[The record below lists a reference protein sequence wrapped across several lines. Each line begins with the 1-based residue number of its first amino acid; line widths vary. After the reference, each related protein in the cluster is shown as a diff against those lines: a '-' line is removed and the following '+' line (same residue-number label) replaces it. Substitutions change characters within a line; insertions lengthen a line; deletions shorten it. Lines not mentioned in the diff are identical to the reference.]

1 MDATPSLETLLLYA
15 DADPDEPDLAP
26 PIHQSTPF
34 AAADEAEFAAMNSD
48 PRHERYYRRYGNP
61 SQARLERVLAAIEGA
76 EACLATASGMG
87 AVSTIVLGLL
97 ASGDHIVG
105 QRSMYGGTLSLLQHL
120 GPRLGIEA
128 TLVDQTDP
136 AAFERAARP
145 DTKLFLLETPS
156 NPLLQVTDIAAVSRL
171 ARDMGALT
179 CVDNTV
185 ATPVNQRPL
194 DHGADLVMHSVTKA
208 LSGHAD
214 VLAGAILGRRELI
227 DRIWATHLVVGAVIS
242 PFDAW
247 LALRGLRTLGM
258 RVERQNRNADAVAA
272 FLAGHP
278 AVRAVNHPGLAGHP
292 QHDLVKRQMT
302 GPGGLLSVEL
312 RGGAEAAERFIAALR
327 LPVRAPSLG
336 GVRSLVVRPAAMWAQ
351 EMTDAELAA
360 AGIAPGLVRLAVG
373 LESAQDLVAD
383 VAQALTA
390 ATGS

>member
-1 MDATPSLETLLLYA
+1 MDLETLLLYA
-15 DADPDEPDLAP
+15 DADPGEPDLAP

-34 AAADEAEFAAMNSD
+34 AAADAAEFAAMNSD

-61 SQARLERVLAAIEGA
+61 SQARLEKVLAAAEGA
-76 EACLATASGMG
+76 QACLATASGMG

-97 ASGDHIVG
+97 VSGDHVVA

-120 GPRLGIEA
+120 APRLGIEA

-136 AAFERAARP
+136 DAFARAVRP
-145 DTKLFLLETPS
+145 GATKLFLLESPS
-156 NPLLQVTDIAAVSRL
+156 NPLLQVTDIAAVAAL
-171 ARDMGALT
+171 ARGMGALT

-214 VLAGAILGRRELI
+214 VLAGAVIGRRELI
-227 DRIWATHLVVGAVIS
+227 DRIWATHLVVGSVIS

-247 LALRGLRTLGM
+247 LALRGLRTLVM
-258 RVERQNRNADAVAA
+258 RVERQNRNADAVAR

-278 AVRAVNHPGLAGHP
+278 AVRAVNYPGLPSHP
-292 QHDLVKRQMT
+292 QRDLVERQMA
-302 GPGGLLSVEL
+302 GYGGLMSFELS
-312 RGGAEAAERFIAALR
+312 GGADAAERFISALR
-327 LPVRAPSLG
+327 LPARAPSLG

-351 EMTDAELAA
+351 EMTVEELAS
-360 AGIAPGLVRLAVG
+360 AGVAPGLVRLAVG
-373 LESAQDLVAD
+373 LESEHDLIAD
-383 VAQALTA
+383 LERAL
-390 ATGS
+390 G